1 MLDSEADVGMNGP
14 LIDSEGYPRND
25 IDIVKVRTA
34 RQKII
39 CLMNDHKEIMKKI
52 SDALESIHQ
61 QNSNGTCNYVLYVQI
76 SLLTRGLPIN
86 RLIGLSRSF
95 SLIGLGFGHLI
106 FLQKYL
112 A

>member
-14 LIDSEGYPRND
+14 LIDNEGYPRND

-52 SDALESIHQ
+52 SDALECIHQ
-61 QNSNGTCNYVLYVQI
+61 QNSNGTGKYYPQYVEGWLQKQ
-76 SLLTRGLPIN
+76 TFWKFKRGHWTW
-86 RLIGLSRSF
+86 SF
-95 SLIGLGFGHLI
+95 STKPLAILG
-106 FLQKYL
+106 
-112 A
+112 

>member
-1 MLDSEADVGMNGP
+1 MTLIVQHNLNIQRLYSNISIFFFQEISECKSVLDSEADVGMNGP
-14 LIDSEGYPRND
+14 LIDNEGYPRND

-61 QNSNGTCNYVLYVQI
+61 QNSNGTGNHHRKIC
-76 SLLTRGLPIN
+76 
-86 RLIGLSRSF
+86 
-95 SLIGLGFGHLI
+95 
-106 FLQKYL
+106 
-112 A
+112 